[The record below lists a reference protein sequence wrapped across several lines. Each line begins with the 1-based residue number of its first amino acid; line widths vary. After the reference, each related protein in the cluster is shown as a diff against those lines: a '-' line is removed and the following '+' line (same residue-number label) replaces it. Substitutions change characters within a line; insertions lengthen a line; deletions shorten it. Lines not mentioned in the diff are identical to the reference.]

1 MHSKG
6 KTKEGAN
13 DPVTEADF
21 RSHCV
26 MRLGLKRFFPKLRIF
41 SEEDGGDHKCPEHK
55 SFDLDPTVLH
65 ESLDKH
71 LPDDELIDAED
82 VTVWIDPLDATQ
94 EYTEKLFDY
103 VTTMVCVAVKG
114 RPVIGVIH
122 NPFSKVTTWSWLDRA
137 TSEDIKHAQ
146 ARKRSSGGVS
156 LIVSRSHAGDVKEF
170 ARATFGEDT
179 TVIPAAGAGY
189 KVLQVVHGNATAY
202 IHTTAIKKWDLCAG
216 NAILDNLNGKM
227 TDLDD
232 ADLDYGPTAKVLN
245 GRGVLA
251 SYQDQH
257 ETLIDKIRDSK
268 GLLKHLQEN

>member
-13 DPVTEADF
+13 DPVTIADF

-26 MRLGLKRFFPKLRIF
+26 MRLGLKRLFPKLKIF
-41 SEEDGGDHKCPEHK
+41 SEEDGGEDNKCPEHK
-55 SFDLDPTVLH
+55 PFDLDPTVLH
-65 ESLDKH
+65 ESVH
-71 LPDDELIDAED
+71 LPDDELISADD

-94 EYTEKLFDY
+94 EYTEKLFQY

-114 RPVIGVIH
+114 QPIIGVIH
-122 NPFSKVTTWSWLDRA
+122 SPFAKATTWSWLDRG
-137 TSEDIKHAQ
+137 TSEDLLNLPAAQ
-146 ARKRSSGGVS
+146 KDHGKGLS

-170 ARATFGEDT
+170 AKTTFGET
-179 TVIPAAGAGY
+179 TNVIAAAGAGF

-202 IHTTAIKKWDLCAG
+202 IHTTVIKKWDICAG
-216 NAILDNLNGKM
+216 NAILNNLKGKM

-232 ADLDYGPTAKVLN
+232 AELDYGPEAKPLN

-251 SYQDQH
+251 TFQSEH
-257 ETLIDKIRDSK
+257 AALIDQIRDSK
-268 GLLKHLQEN
+268 GLLKHLQ